1 MIEVQLNFN
10 EIEFFPVGDQAIAV
24 RFGTT
29 MSQGLHNIIQTF
41 MLNLDEHPFDWMGEA
56 IPAFTMVTLTYDPFF
71 IYTKFDATLSP
82 YELVKAAIRSRLRD
96 INWDQASQLDARTVN
111 IPVCYGGEWGPDL
124 DHVAAVNGLS
134 PGEVIRI
141 HSEGVYLVH
150 MIGFAPGFPY
160 LGGLSK
166 KISTPRRETPRLVI
180 PKGSVGIAGDQTG
193 VYPLETPGGW
203 QLIGRTP
210 INLFNPSSE
219 TPSLLKAGDFVRFV
233 PISSSEWGDPSY
245 D

>member
-1 MIEVQLNFN
+1 
-10 EIEFFPVGDQAIAV
+10 
-24 RFGTT
+24 
-29 MSQGLHNIIQTF
+29 
-41 MLNLDEHPFDWMGEA
+41 
-56 IPAFTMVTLTYDPFF
+56 
-71 IYTKFDATLSP
+71 
-82 YELVKAAIRSRLRD
+82 RSRLRD
-96 INWDQASQLDARTVN
+96 INWDQASQLDAHTVN

-134 PGEVIRI
+134 PEEVIRI

-166 KISTPRRETPRLVI
+166 EISTPRRETPRLVI

-210 INLFNPSSE
+210 INLFNPNSE

-233 PISSSEWGDPSY
+233 PISPSEWGDQSN

>member
-1 MIEVQLNFN
+1 MRRNLKVVDILPF
-10 EIEFFPVGDQAIAV
+10 GDQAISI

-29 MSQGLHNIIQTF
+29 QSVQLHHVIQTF
-41 MLNLDEHPFDWMGEA
+41 MVNLEQRPFDWMIEA
-56 IPAFTMVTLTYDPFF
+56 VPAFTMVTVTYDPFF
-71 IYTKFDATLSP
+71 IHSKVKSTHSP
-82 YELVKAAIRSRLRD
+82 YEIVKSEIESRLKEIEWAD
-96 INWDQASQLDARTVN
+96 VAQIESRTVH

-124 DHVAAVNGLS
+124 GHVASVNGLS
-134 PGEVIRI
+134 PEEVIRI
-141 HSEGVYLVH
+141 HSEAVYLVH

-166 KISTPRRETPRLVI
+166 EISTPRRDSPRLVI

-210 INLFNPSSE
+210 IDLFNSHSE
-219 TPSLLKAGDFVRFV
+219 SPSLLKAGDHVRFV
-233 PISSSEWGDPSY
+233 PITASEFKSKLTALK
-245 D
+245 